1 MPAPLLYDG
10 IMRRRI
16 HRAPQS
22 GLLRLFWET
31 LRGREHILVRPAP
44 ELPLVTIAF
53 PRGERTGAMELK
65 AALEET
71 WLTIPAD
78 LRARYAPV
86 LEKMPPMVV
95 VDLRSR
101 NTCRCLGHFHPTGTE
116 SRLTRR
122 LRALSGVD
130 ACEMDLAFTAIKEWQ
145 PSPLAYNAASH
156 AAGLERGPEF
166 ELFRLRLALLDVFL
180 HELHHRASP
189 EAEEREVRGHSGD
202 FYSAALDA
210 FVQDHFG
217 VGYGLS
223 S

>member
-1 MPAPLLYDG
+1 MV
-10 IMRRRI
+10 RRRRF
-16 HRAPQS
+16 HRAPPP
-22 GLLRLFWET
+22 GLLRLLWET
-31 LRGREHILVRPAP
+31 IRGREQFLVRPAP

-53 PRGERTGAMELK
+53 PRGEREGALELK

-71 WLTIPAD
+71 WLTIPAA

-86 LEKMPPMVV
+86 LGKMPPMVV

-101 NTCRCLGHFHPTGTE
+101 NHCRCLGHFHPPGTE

-122 LRALSGVD
+122 LRELSGVD

-145 PSPLAYNAASH
+145 PAPLAFNAASH
-156 AAGLERGPEF
+156 AAGAERGPEF

-189 EAEEREVRGHSGD
+189 EAEEAEVRGHSGD
-202 FYSAALDA
+202 FYTAALDA
-210 FVQDHFG
+210 FAQDHFG